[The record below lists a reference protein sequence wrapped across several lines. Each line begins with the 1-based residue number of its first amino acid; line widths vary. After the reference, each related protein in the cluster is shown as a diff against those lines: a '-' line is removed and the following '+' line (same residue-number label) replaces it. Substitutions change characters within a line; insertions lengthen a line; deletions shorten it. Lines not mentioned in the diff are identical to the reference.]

1 MEEFLNEVP
10 ISAILV
16 CCSGIFSGMLAAL
29 SSKTKDKIYPN
40 EKYSF
45 IPLFQ
50 FICLMGVWSIFPTIL
65 LILLIDFKFG
75 IISLIITFIIYK
87 VLSRFEGK
95 FMLPNFID
103 GILFIWSLFIFWILS
118 FGVLDLYKVFSSS
131 WSEGIKMSVS
141 LLICFVFLLLLSIF
155 LPNSIV
161 NKLKK
166 ILKYE
171 FK

>member
-1 MEEFLNEVP
+1 MIEFLSEEL
-10 ISAILV
+10 IYAILIS
-16 CCSGIFSGMLAAL
+16 CSGIFSGMLAAL
-29 SSKTKDKIYPN
+29 SSKTKDKFYPN

-50 FICLMGVWSIFPTIL
+50 FICLLGVWSIFPTIL
-65 LILLIDFKFG
+65 LLLLIDFKFG
-75 IISLIITFIIYK
+75 IISLIVTFIIYK

-103 GILFIWSLFIFWILS
+103 GILYIWSLLIFWSLS
-118 FGVLDLYKVFSSS
+118 FVVLDLYKIFSSS
-131 WSEGIKMSVS
+131 WSEDIKIGVS
-141 LLICFVFLLLLSIF
+141 LLICFVVLLLLAVF
-155 LPNSIV
+155 LPNSFV

>member
-1 MEEFLNEVP
+1 
-10 ISAILV
+10 
-16 CCSGIFSGMLAAL
+16 MLAAL
-29 SSKTKDKIYPN
+29 SSKTKDKFYPN

-65 LILLIDFKFG
+65 LFLLIDLKFG
-75 IISLIITFIIYK
+75 IISLIVAFIIYK

-95 FMLPNFID
+95 FMLPDFID
-103 GILFIWSLFIFWILS
+103 GILYIWSLFIFWVFT
-118 FGVLDLYKVFSSS
+118 FGVLDLYKIFSSS
-131 WSEGIKMSVS
+131 WSEGIKMGVS
-141 LLICFVFLLLLSIF
+141 LLICFVFLLLLAVF

-171 FK
+171 LK

>member
-1 MEEFLNEVP
+1 MIEFLNEEL
-10 ISAILV
+10 IYAILIS
-16 CCSGIFSGMLAAL
+16 CSGIFSGMLAAL
-29 SSKTKDKIYPN
+29 SSKTKDKFYPN

-65 LILLIDFKFG
+65 LFLLIDFRFG
-75 IISLIITFIIYK
+75 IISLIVTFIIYK

-103 GILFIWSLFIFWILS
+103 GILYIWSLFIFWILS
-118 FGVLDLYKVFSSS
+118 FVVLDLYKIFSSS
-131 WSEGIKMSVS
+131 WSEGIKIGVS
-141 LLICFVFLLLLSIF
+141 LLLCFVVLLLLAVF

>member
-1 MEEFLNEVP
+1 MIEFLNEEL
-10 ISAILV
+10 IYAILIS
-16 CCSGIFSGMLAAL
+16 CSGIFSGMLAAL
-29 SSKTKDKIYPN
+29 SSKTKDKFYPN

-65 LILLIDFKFG
+65 LFLLIDFRFG
-75 IISLIITFIIYK
+75 IISLIVTFIIYK

-103 GILFIWSLFIFWILS
+103 GILYIWSLLIFWILS
-118 FGVLDLYKVFSSS
+118 FVVLDLYKIFSSS
-131 WSEGIKMSVS
+131 WSEGIKIGVS
-141 LLICFVFLLLLSIF
+141 LLICFVVLLLLAVF